1 MERINAFLSLG
12 LPEIAALFAPFETS
26 LTVLGVTPLSESM
39 GNSGYAVETD
49 AGKFFLKIYSNATDG
64 TEAASYAY
72 WRDRLRVPQLFYH
85 DGSKSAFPYAYT
97 IAEWVPG
104 VPLVRFVRE
113 QGEFPPELA
122 RQAGWMCGLLHTRQ
136 YPHDALLDERLNA
149 AGDLPRWREKLTV
162 LLNGRPGSRL
172 KAKTVEALRAFVR
185 DNPALLDRL
194 EERSVFCHGDF
205 SSANLMCADGELTL
219 IDFEWAYAGSPY
231 TDIGHF
237 FRRRDDDAA
246 ALPDSGVYDA
256 FADGYNAASD
266 VPLPAGW
273 LALAR
278 LCDVSALLCLLN
290 YEHAPVA
297 WVPDIER
304 DILRTVCGFS

>member
-104 VPLVRFVRE
+104 VPLVRLRAGA
-113 QGEFPPELA
+113 GEIPAGTGPA
-122 RQAGWMCGLLHTRQ
+122 RPDGCAAWLHTRQ

-246 ALPDSGVYDA
+246 ALPT
-256 FADGYNAASD
+256 AAYMTRLRTDITPPRTSRC
-266 VPLPAGW
+266 LPAGSRSRGY
-273 LALAR
+273 ATFPR
-278 LCDVSALLCLLN
+278 CSAC
-290 YEHAPVA
+290 
-297 WVPDIER
+297 
-304 DILRTVCGFS
+304 

>member
-1 MERINAFLSLG
+1 M
-12 LPEIAALFAPFETS
+12 
-26 LTVLGVTPLSESM
+26 
-39 GNSGYAVETD
+39 
-49 AGKFFLKIYSNATDG
+49 
-64 TEAASYAY
+64 
-72 WRDRLRVPQLFYH
+72 
-85 DGSKSAFPYAYT
+85 
-97 IAEWVPG
+97 
-104 VPLVRFVRE
+104 
-113 QGEFPPELA
+113 
-122 RQAGWMCGLLHTRQ
+122 
-136 YPHDALLDERLNA
+136 LDERLNA